1 MVSDMSAHTFLFW
14 PPVALVLVLLATL
27 GFSWLFSLLSLRPR
41 THASDEGEPY
51 ACGEEQYNH
60 TARPDYSIF
69 FPFAF
74 FFTIAHVAALI
85 ITTVPAASPRV
96 LALAALYIGGSVT
109 GLYILMRKE

>member
-1 MVSDMSAHTFLFW
+1 MRDYTFLFW
-14 PPVALVLVLLATL
+14 PPVALAIVLLTTL
-27 GFSWLFSLLSLRPR
+27 AFSWLFSRLSARPA
-41 THASDEGEPY
+41 THASDEREPY
-51 ACGEEQYNH
+51 ACGEEQYDN

-85 ITTVPAASPRV
+85 ITTVPAASPKV